1 MITDKQK
8 EEIFLK
14 IAPFEL
20 YYYDDIVMKHIH
32 NGAVRSLS
40 NDFENESIFAVAVND
55 LLKLNSVLFFNYVS
69 KHILTK
75 VDFIDYVSNQ
85 YNVFKENNEGAG
97 LTEWLNHTK
106 KLIFDRESYFYPKE
120 VSIANKGAFMN
131 WYNDFNKTLS
141 GEVLPEISEKRI
153 PVYQI
158 ALKYYYEDKHIT
170 EDNANSIAN
179 SFGYNSKTS
188 GKGLLQDYQDWCTDS
203 IRKSNPSAEDKND
216 LKLERKIRYFENVLE
231 SLPEGKK
238 AKAFGDIS
246 ILKSKLSD
254 Y

>member
-1 MITDKQK
+1 MLTDKQK

-20 YYYDDIVMKHIH
+20 YYDDDIYMEHIH
-32 NGAVRSLS
+32 NGALQSLS
-40 NDFENESIFAVAVND
+40 NDFENESIFAIAVND
-55 LLKLNSVLFFNYVS
+55 LLKLNSVLFFNAVS
-69 KHILTK
+69 KAKLTK
-75 VDFIDYVSNQ
+75 IDFIDYVSNQ
-85 YNVFKENNEGAG
+85 YNVFKENNEGTG

-106 KLIFDRESYFYPKE
+106 KLIFDRELYFYPKK
-120 VSIANKGAFMN
+120 VSTTNKGAFMD
-131 WYNDFNKTLS
+131 WYNETLTIEIT
-141 GEVLPEISEKRI
+141 EVTEETKEKRI